1 MINGENGKVSAQYPK
16 SVGKIILVILLALAV
31 FFGGLMLLESGSSDY
46 GDSHYDYSYSGGSGY
61 DYGYDSGYD
70 YGGYDYSYDS
80 GSSWDSWDSGG
91 YDYSYDSGDIDYGSY
106 DYGYDWGGDW

>member
-46 GDSHYDYSYSGGSGY
+46 GGSHYDYSYSGGSGY

-80 GSSWDSWDSGG
+80 GSSWDSGG